1 MTVATKIGIKEYTGT
16 IRQRIQ
22 PILTFPESK
31 DSGIL
36 ASTTS
41 FLRSTPVGAEQT
53 STGCFAPYYLHKRI
67 CSGSPNLTI
76 TIYYFTKQSETR
88 QNCQLS
94 CLT

>member
-41 FLRSTPVGAEQT
+41 
-53 STGCFAPYYLHKRI
+53 
-67 CSGSPNLTI
+67 
-76 TIYYFTKQSETR
+76 
-88 QNCQLS
+88 
-94 CLT
+94 